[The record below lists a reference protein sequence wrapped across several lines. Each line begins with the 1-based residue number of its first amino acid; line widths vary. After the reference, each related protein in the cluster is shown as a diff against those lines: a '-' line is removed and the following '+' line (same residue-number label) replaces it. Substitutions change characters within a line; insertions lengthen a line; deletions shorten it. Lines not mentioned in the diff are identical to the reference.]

1 MEQPNDGLQPNGD
14 NSQENSEKFNVKV
27 GTDANWDPIM
37 QEVTKDELLNGYL
50 RQQDYTRKTQEI
62 AEVRKQKEQ
71 EATKGDETEE
81 VKKTLKQLGFATK
94 DEIQEYVVSLARQQ
108 TEEQKLSN
116 LIQSNP
122 ELKQFEWAIKEIAK
136 TDNSAIEDIIVKYGF
151 STHDKLTQAKNTR
164 SLVWNS
170 NANGGDK
177 PKSVADMNDA
187 EYAKFKA
194 WIEKKWDFR

>member
-1 MEQPNDGLQPNGD
+1 
-14 NSQENSEKFNVKV
+14 
-27 GTDANWDPIM
+27 M

-122 ELKQFEWAIKEIAK
+122 ELKQFE
-136 TDNSAIEDIIVKYGF
+136 
-151 STHDKLTQAKNTR
+151 
-164 SLVWNS
+164 
-170 NANGGDK
+170 
-177 PKSVADMNDA
+177 
-187 EYAKFKA
+187 
-194 WIEKKWDFR
+194 

>member
-1 MEQPNDGLQPNGD
+1 MEQAENALQPEYEAS
-14 NSQENSEKFNVKV
+14 SQETFNVKV
-27 GTDANWDPIM
+27 GTDVNWDPIM

-62 AEVRKQKEQ
+62 AEVKRQKEQ
-71 EATKGDETEE
+71 ESPDESEE
-81 VKKTLKQLGFATK
+81 VKRTLKSMWFATK
-94 DEIQEYVVSLARQQ
+94 EEIQEYVASVARQQ
-108 TEEQKLSN
+108 TEESKLSS

-151 STHDKLTQAKNTR
+151 STHDKLAQAKQTR
-164 SLVWNS
+164 NLVWNS
-170 NANGGDK
+170 NAVAGEQ
-177 PKSVADMNDA
+177 PKSIADMTDA

-194 WIEKKWDFR
+194 WVQKKWDFR